1 MIAQRVG
8 VGIALATILV
18 QAPRLV
24 LAVLAADRQAV
35 SAEWERALLVV
46 AGVGTALVL
55 TGGNLYL
62 AHTIGSVRRWRGRL
76 AVVWL
81 AVLVSSGGLVVPLI
95 AAGLGGRKLP
105 QVPRRRD
112 AGLGLVAAGGARS
125 RGHRR
130 RLRAGGRCGGGR
142 AGVAC
147 RRDAPPPGRRA
158 AGAAGREE
166 WRAGCAAARAGWQ
179 RPAGGWQRRSAAG

>member
-55 TGGNLYL
+55 TGGNLYM
-62 AHTIGSVRRWRGRL
+62 AHTIARVRRWRGRL

-95 AAGLGGRKLP
+95 AAGLGGSKLP
-105 QVPRRRD
+105 QVL
-112 AGLGLVAAGGARS
+112 AGETLAWAWSLLA
-125 RGHRR
+125 
-130 RLRAGGRCGGGR
+130 
-142 AGVAC
+142 
-147 RRDAPPPGRRA
+147 
-158 AGAAGREE
+158 
-166 WRAGCAAARAGWQ
+166 
-179 RPAGGWQRRSAAG
+179 